1 MLENEVNKV
10 QLENNRRLD
19 TLYRESHN
27 WLCAVAFNFCKDKE
41 VADELVG
48 TLYLYLAEKCN
59 PSLWYLN
66 SFNLMYCHSFLKSR
80 FLNKIKADKRNV
92 QLPNEW
98 DSTDVEYN
106 VEDDEKFE
114 KAYSEVLDEFKRMER
129 TKLWPAS
136 KLAQLYY
143 YDDKITLDK
152 LSERIGI
159 CKSTSFTQI
168 KKAKLHIRG
177 TVKSPFK
184 N

>member
-1 MLENEVNKV
+1 
-10 QLENNRRLD
+10 
-19 TLYRESHN
+19 
-27 WLCAVAFNFCKDKE
+27 
-41 VADELVG
+41 
-48 TLYLYLAEKCN
+48 
-59 PSLWYLN
+59 
-66 SFNLMYCHSFLKSR
+66 MYCHSFLKSR

-114 KAYSEVLDEFKRMER
+114 RAYSEVLDEFKRMER

-168 KKAKLHIRG
+168 KKAKLHIREN
-177 TVKSPFK
+177 VKSPFK

>member
-1 MLENEVNKV
+1 MLEKEVNKV
-10 QLENNRRLD
+10 QSENNIRLD
-19 TLYRESHN
+19 TLYRQSHN
-27 WLCAVAFNFCKDKE
+27 WLLAVSYNFCKDKE

-59 PSLWYLN
+59 PALWYLN
-66 SFNLMYCHSFLKSR
+66 SFNLMYAHSFLKSR

-114 KAYSEVLDEFKRMER
+114 RAYSEVLDEFKRMER

-143 YDDKITLDK
+143 YDEKVTLDK
-152 LSERIGI
+152 LSEKIGI

-168 KKAKLHIRG
+168 KKAKLHIREN
-177 TVKSPFK
+177 VKSPFK

>member
-66 SFNLMYCHSFLKSR
+66 SFNLMYAHSFLKSR
-80 FLNKIKADKRNV
+80 FLNKIKADNIPKNTRRNLSFIV
-92 QLPNEW
+92 
-98 DSTDVEYN
+98 N
-106 VEDDEKFE
+106 VKPVFP
-114 KAYSEVLDEFKRMER
+114 SN
-129 TKLWPAS
+129 
-136 KLAQLYY
+136 
-143 YDDKITLDK
+143 
-152 LSERIGI
+152 LS
-159 CKSTSFTQI
+159 S
-168 KKAKLHIRG
+168 
-177 TVKSPFK
+177 
-184 N
+184 